1 MPYPNQFE
9 SIEHSEIRQ
18 RVTGPKALKGV
29 LELIRWTEEQ
39 IKKGQTHG
47 VPDLIRG
54 DISDGQA
61 FGQKPLTFPRQ
72 VVSACAY
79 PDIVDHVPLPS
90 DVKARMKE
98 ILDNCPGK
106 TVGSVIINGHPIVRQ
121 HIADYI
127 SRRDGIEV
135 NPANVWITNGV
146 FHGVSI
152 MLDVLR
158 RRTNGKPPGA
168 LTCVPQYMSYF
179 DMLHDKGYYEA
190 YYYLDE
196 DRKWAHNVTRMQET
210 LASSRKHC
218 TPRLLLL
225 VNPSNP
231 PGAVLS
237 KKELEEIIQFVYENH
252 LIILAD
258 EIFEHNVYNNKR
270 PFHSVRKVLEA
281 MGAPYTRIPVV
292 TFSSISKG
300 FAAEGGLQAGYFE
313 TVNLDQ
319 VDQANLEHLM
329 KEILPSMLSQ
339 VALDCFV
346 KPPSLGEPSYQV
358 FAKEKAFILNSL
370 AERARLAEEKLN
382 AIEGIHCSPV
392 EASMAAY
399 ARIQIPEKA
408 IDEAQRQGKEP
419 DVFYAEEL
427 LKSKGVSVAPGSA
440 FGRLPGRFY
449 IRVTILQPKDKLLEL
464 FHRLK
469 AFHEHFLAKY
479 ARTGV
484 VAR

>member
-1 MPYPNQFE
+1 MPEHNAFE
-9 SIEHSEIRQ
+9 SVEHGESKQ
-18 RVTGPKALKGV
+18 RLTGPKALKGV
-29 LELIRWTEEQ
+29 LDLIRSIEEQ
-39 IKKGQTHG
+39 LKKGEKIG
-47 VPDLIRG
+47 VPDLIRA

-72 VVSACAY
+72 VISACAY
-79 PDIVDHVPLPS
+79 PDIADHVPLPI
-90 DVKARMKE
+90 DVKLRTKE
-98 ILDNCPGK
+98 ILDHCPGN

-127 SRRDGIEV
+127 SSRDGIDV
-135 NPANVWITNGV
+135 NPAKIWITNGV
-146 FHGVSI
+146 FHGVSVI
-152 MLDVLR
+152 LDVLR
-158 RRTNGKPPGA
+158 RRPNGKPPGA

-196 DRKWAHNVTRMQET
+196 DRNWTHNLRWMRET
-210 LASSRKHC
+210 LDSSRKHC

-231 PGAVLS
+231 PGTVLS
-237 KKELEEIIQFVYENH
+237 KKQLEEIIQFAYENQ
-252 LIILAD
+252 LVILAD
-258 EIFEHNVYNNKR
+258 EIFEHNIYSNKR
-270 PFHSVRKVLEA
+270 PFYSVRKIVDA
-281 MGAPYTRIPVV
+281 MGAPYTKTPVV

-313 TVNLDQ
+313 AVNLDQ
-319 VDQANLEHLM
+319 VDEANLEHLM
-329 KEILPSMLSQ
+329 EDILPPMLSQ

-346 KPPSLGEPSYQV
+346 KPPSPGEPSYELY
-358 FAKEKAFILNSL
+358 AKEKAFILNSL
-370 AERARLAEEKLN
+370 AERAELAVERLN

-392 EASMAAY
+392 EGSMAAY
-399 ARIQIPEKA
+399 ARVLIPERA
-408 IDEAQRQGKEP
+408 IEEAQRQGKEP

-440 FGRLPGRFY
+440 FGKLPGRFY
-449 IRVTILQPKDKLLEL
+449 IRVTILQPRDKLLEL

-469 AFHEHFLAKY
+469 LFHEDFLAKY
-479 ARTGV
+479 A
-484 VAR
+484 